1 MRFRSSTKILS
12 DKNRQIMNDYDVSL
26 EVKKLTVTRYKTE
39 GINLDVFNGANG
51 EYLPVPATYV
61 INQKG

>member
-1 MRFRSSTKILS
+1 
-12 DKNRQIMNDYDVSL
+12 MNDYDVSL